1 MAAKTTSG
9 SGFDRKF
16 GLVTPGF
23 LKENA
28 FLDVYLQE

>member
-16 GLVTPGF
+16 GLVAPGF
-23 LKENA
+23 VTTNA
-28 FLDVYLQE
+28 FIDAYLQE